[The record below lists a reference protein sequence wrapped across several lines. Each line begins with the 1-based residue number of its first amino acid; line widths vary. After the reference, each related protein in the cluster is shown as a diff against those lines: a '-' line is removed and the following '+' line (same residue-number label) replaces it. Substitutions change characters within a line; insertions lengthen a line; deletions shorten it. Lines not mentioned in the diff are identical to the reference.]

1 MEIWVPPQILQ
12 DVFVQTSPNLP
23 QILRHDILQTYR
35 EKFSLTEKCQSFE
48 ELILSWN
55 ELVAIAA
62 FMIETRFRSI
72 GLKSFLSRSMIFE
85 TSSVGLILCFKIE
98 GAEERF
104 KNDSLCI
111 CYLLTKNKQICST
124 LLVGCIV
131 YLPPANFQQFNMN
144 GYDPVTVLV
153 MTYSIDGFQPEG
165 TLKYSF
171 NLNCNYTLIKIILK
185 LSSFPYSSSIFKC
198 RVHKL
203 YEFLIEAIPAYC
215 LQNNPP

>member
-98 GAEERF
+98 GAE
-104 KNDSLCI
+104 
-111 CYLLTKNKQICST
+111 
-124 LLVGCIV
+124 
-131 YLPPANFQQFNMN
+131 
-144 GYDPVTVLV
+144 
-153 MTYSIDGFQPEG
+153 
-165 TLKYSF
+165 
-171 NLNCNYTLIKIILK
+171 
-185 LSSFPYSSSIFKC
+185 
-198 RVHKL
+198 
-203 YEFLIEAIPAYC
+203 
-215 LQNNPP
+215 